1 MSLMTPHNIPHV
13 IASIVLKGDRIWG
26 FDWYLVVYVMVTPLV
41 FDLNAR
47 RGDNEMGQLYSN
59 NRGLARNYPREN
71 TISQLAGN
79 RSALVF
85 LVFCLSYFQIDLD
98 LFEAIQETTK
108 HVHVLIRVLPSC

>member
-1 MSLMTPHNIPHV
+1 MTPHNISHV
-13 IASIVLKGDRIWG
+13 ITSIVFKGDRIWG

-59 NRGLARNYPREN
+59 NRGLAQNYPREN

-85 LVFCLSYFQIDLD
+85 LVFCLSYFQIDRD
-98 LFEAIQETTK
+98 FFEAIQETTK